1 MDVRK
6 KSDGLDRSVEGL
18 AKTEERAAPD
28 VPPVLLCE
36 ATTGFEPVYK
46 ALQAS
51 A

>member
-1 MDVRK
+1 VRP
-6 KSDGLDRSVEGL
+6 LEATRC
-18 AKTEERAAPD
+18 ERGHKAGAERHTGYLPT
-28 VPPVLLCE
+28 VHAHAVE